1 MLSLKEKYMLY
12 GGGGLK
18 QVQVRVEGGEE
29 GDLSVR
35 VRDSADIRS
44 STLDCRTIVL
54 TELDFSHST

>member
-1 MLSLKEKYMLY
+1 MAE
-12 GGGGLK
+12 GGGVK
-18 QVQVRVEGGEE
+18 QVQGGSEGGEE